1 MPTITK
7 PNYHANTG
15 RLGLNYYVCSKPIP
29 GFAVF
34 ICPGKE
40 RRAVDPPKKEGVL
53 SGKIIQKGKR
63 RMGTIYRSRDRK
75 AQVSRCLPQMSARL

>member
-15 RLGLNYYVCSKPIP
+15 HRGLNYYVCSKPIP

-34 ICPGKE
+34 ACPGKE
-40 RRAVDPPKKEGVL
+40 IRAVDPPKKEGVL

-75 AQVSRCLPQMSARL
+75 AQVSRYLSQMSARL